1 MPKPKISP
9 SKPDRDGGRARNRQ
23 DDGPRDEVPQDEAR
37 PTLAEVLSDISQ
49 LADEEDGARDGSA
62 LVKLDRV
69 IRAAVAEHTEGKNP
83 GAENAGAENA
93 GIQMDVNQAER
104 AVEVTTEE
112 DERCTN
118 APVLPL
124 PSNVMP
130 LPSADRREK
139 LRIVEA
145 LLFAASEPL
154 KETELVRH
162 FGQDEDV
169 RALLEELQGLYAGRG
184 VNLVRVAGK
193 WTFRTAEDLSFLLER
208 QAVTQRRLSRA
219 ALETLAIIAY
229 HQPVTRAEIE
239 EIRGVSTSKGTID
252 VLLETNW
259 IKLRGRRR
267 APGRPVT
274 YGTTEAFLEHF
285 GFEQIQDLPGLG
297 ELKGA
302 GLLDSNLPPGFAM
315 PNPDDAPDLQEDED
329 PLEDEEPLGAGDD
342 DRMQDPEASPDKG
355 A

>member
-9 SKPDRDGGRARNRQ
+9 SRPDRRRLARK
-23 DDGPRDEVPQDEAR
+23 PRKAAKAR
-37 PTLAEVLSDISQ
+37 PAVSTVLSDIAKLS
-49 LADEEDGARDGSA
+49 EECRDAEPSSA
-62 LVKLDRV
+62 LVKLDRAM
-69 IRAAVAEHTEGKNP
+69 RAAVAEHTKTNEAGTEMK
-83 GAENAGAENA
+83 AE
-93 GIQMDVNQAER
+93 QAES
-104 AVEVTTEE
+104 APEMTAEE
-112 DERCTN
+112 EEQGAA
-118 APVLPL
+118 APMLPL

-145 LLFAASEPL
+145 LLFAAPQPL
-154 KETELVRH
+154 KETELAQH
-162 FGQDEDV
+162 FGKDEDV
-169 RALLEELQGLYAGRG
+169 KALLEELQGLYAGRG

-193 WTFRTAEDLSFLLER
+193 WAFRTADDLSFLLER
-208 QAVTQRRLSRA
+208 QAVEQRRLSRA

-252 VLLETNW
+252 VLLETGW

-274 YGTTEAFLEHF
+274 YGTTEYFLDHF
-285 GFEQIQDLPGLG
+285 GFEQIQDLPGLS

-302 GLLDSNLPPGFAM
+302 GLLDSNLPPGFSM
-315 PNPDDAPDLQEDED
+315 PSPDDDAELR
-329 PLEDEEPLGAGDD
+329 EDEEPLEDERPAAGMDEPLGAGEDD
-342 DRMQDPEASPDKG
+342 DVPEADTPPKSEASSG
-355 A
+355 S

>member
-1 MPKPKISP
+1 MPEETRAAESPAKTKP
-9 SKPDRDGGRARNRQ
+9 ALT
-23 DDGPRDEVPQDEAR
+23 A
-37 PTLAEVLSDISQ
+37 LLSDISK
-49 LADEEDGARDGSA
+49 LSEAGGEAEGGST
-62 LVKLDRV
+62 LLKLDRAM
-69 IRAAVAEHTEGKNP
+69 RAAAAEHTKTKTSK
-83 GAENAGAENA
+83 AGS
-93 GIQMDVNQAER
+93 QMTVNQVER
-104 AVEVTTEE
+104 VVEMAADE
-112 DERCTN
+112 DKQGAP

-124 PSNVMP
+124 PSNVMA

-145 LLFAASEPL
+145 LLFAAPEPL
-154 KETELVRH
+154 DEAELSRH
-162 FGQDEDV
+162 FGQGEDV
-169 RALLEELQGLYAGRG
+169 KALLEELQGLYGGRG

-193 WTFRTAEDLSFLLER
+193 WAFRTAEDLSFLLER
-208 QAVTQRRLSRA
+208 QAVEQRRLSRA

-252 VLLETNW
+252 VLLETGW

-274 YGTTEAFLEHF
+274 YGTTTAFLEHF
-285 GFEQIQDLPGLG
+285 GFEAIQDLPGLS

-315 PNPDDAPDLQEDED
+315 PNPDDAPDLREDED
-329 PLEDEEPLGAGDD
+329 PLEDDEPLGAGEDD
-342 DRMQDPEASPDKG
+342 DDAPGADRPEARAQEEPG